1 MANNKNSFFMKL
13 SAYIFTLILCL
24 STYIIMVTNLL
35 WYEKFAIGVLSIST
49 ISIID
54 KFLIANNKICRIV
67 HLIVFLS
74 IFVYIAW
81 GLFL

>member
-54 KFLIANNKICRIV
+54 KFLITNNKICRIV
-67 HLIVFLS
+67 HLIVFYQYL
-74 IFVYIAW
+74 YI
-81 GLFL
+81 

>member
-54 KFLIANNKICRIV
+54 KFLITNNKICRIV
-67 HLIVFLS
+67 LLIVFLS